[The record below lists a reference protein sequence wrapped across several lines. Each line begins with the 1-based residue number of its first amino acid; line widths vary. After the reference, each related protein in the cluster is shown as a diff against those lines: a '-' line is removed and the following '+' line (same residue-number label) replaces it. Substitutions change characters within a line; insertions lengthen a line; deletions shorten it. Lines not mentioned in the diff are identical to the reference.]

1 MHYSVWSEQEEDEG
15 RFIYKE
21 EENCNDMSND
31 LLLPDYS
38 FFVDRLKEYG
48 EN

>member
-21 EENCNDMSND
+21 EENWGDTSND

-38 FFVDRLKEYG
+38 FFADRLKEYG

>member
-15 RFIYKE
+15 RFVYE
-21 EENCNDMSND
+21 EEGECSDAGND

-38 FFVDRLKEYG
+38 FFADRLKEYG